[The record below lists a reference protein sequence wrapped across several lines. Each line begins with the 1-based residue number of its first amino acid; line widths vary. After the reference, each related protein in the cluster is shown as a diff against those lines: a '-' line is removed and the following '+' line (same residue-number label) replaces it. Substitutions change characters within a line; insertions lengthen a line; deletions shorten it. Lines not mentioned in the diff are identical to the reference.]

1 MQEETSLKIF
11 SGNSNNPLAR
21 EICQYLEIDIGDAL
35 VTTFPDS
42 ESFVRFNENIRGAD
56 VYFLSNRPPSGQP
69 THDGVAHHD

>member
-35 VTTFPDS
+35 VTTFPDRKVS
-42 ESFVRFNENIRGAD
+42 EVNENIRGAD
-56 VYFLSNRPPSGQP
+56 DFLFNRPPSGQP

>member
-21 EICQYLEIDIGDAL
+21 EICQYLEMDIGDAL

-42 ESFVRFNENIRGAD
+42 ESFVRFNENIRGAG
-56 VYFLSNRPPSGQP
+56 VFLIQ
-69 THDGVAHHD
+69 